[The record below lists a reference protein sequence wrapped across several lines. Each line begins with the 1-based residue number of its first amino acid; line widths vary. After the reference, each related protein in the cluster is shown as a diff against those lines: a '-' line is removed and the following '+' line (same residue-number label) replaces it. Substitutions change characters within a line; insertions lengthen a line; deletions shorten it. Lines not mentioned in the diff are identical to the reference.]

1 MAKKRHDA
9 AADALIKGEM
19 DVELVTRLTE
29 LIYSNLIREDRF
41 RLLFDGLGLT
51 LQITLYALCMGV
63 VIGVVIAVARIMKI
77 KILSQIAQFYVDI
90 IRGTPIVV
98 QLVIIYY
105 AVLADSSL
113 PKTMVA
119 SIAFAI
125 NCGAYVSELIRGG
138 ILAVDKGQT
147 EAGRSLGL
155 NNFQT
160 MRYIV
165 IPQAFKNVLPPLGNE
180 FIVLI
185 KETAIVGY
193 VGLSDL
199 TRVSNQVGSRLFD
212 SFTPLVGA
220 AIVYFIIIKIL
231 TKLLEKLERRLRK
244 SDNR

>member
-1 MAKKRHDA
+1 MEWLNSVWLKIEA
-9 AADALIKGEM
+9 AFITG
-19 DVELVTRLTE
+19 
-29 LIYSNLIREDRF
+29 DRWK
-41 RLLFDGLGLT
+41 LYVSGLG
-51 LQITLYALCMGV
+51 ITMEVAFFAAI
-63 VIGVVIAVARIMKI
+63 IGVVICTVVAFMKLSRR
-77 KILSQIAQFYVDI
+77 KNGKPTILTHIAGIYIDI
-90 IRGTPIVV
+90 IRGTPSVL
-98 QLVIIYY
+98 QLMIMWFV
-105 AVLADSSL
+105 VLASCKNGIL
-113 PKTMVA
+113 VA
-119 SIAFAI
+119 SITFGI
-125 NCGAYVSELIRGG
+125 NSGAYVAEIVRAG